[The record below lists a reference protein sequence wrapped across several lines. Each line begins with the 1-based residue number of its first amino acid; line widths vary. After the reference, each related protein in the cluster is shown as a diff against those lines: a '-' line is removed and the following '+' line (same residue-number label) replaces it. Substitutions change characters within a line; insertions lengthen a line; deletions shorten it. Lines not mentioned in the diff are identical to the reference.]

1 MEQSVRPG
9 ELYLTYMRGWY
20 AGAGRK
26 AIDPK
31 FAEHK
36 TRSDLKEEY
45 ERGYSDGQAAGRAAS
60 VAASDRHGY
69 TPTVLRLAGAEA
81 AEPS

>member
-1 MEQSVRPG
+1 MS
-9 ELYLTYMRGWY
+9 YMRGWF

-36 TRSDLKEEY
+36 TRPDIKAEY
-45 ERGYSDGQAAGRAAS
+45 ERGYSEGQAAGRAAS
-60 VAASDRHGY
+60 AAASARLGY
-69 TPTVLRLAGAEA
+69 TPSVLRVQGSE
-81 AEPS
+81 EER